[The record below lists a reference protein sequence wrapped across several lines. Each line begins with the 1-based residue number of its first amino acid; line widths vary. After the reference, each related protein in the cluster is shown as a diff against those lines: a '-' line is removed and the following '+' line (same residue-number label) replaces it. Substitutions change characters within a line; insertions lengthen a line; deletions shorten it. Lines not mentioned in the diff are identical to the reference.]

1 MKTINIFLVVL
12 SIFFFKESLSVSFF
26 GGPSPYERLRYNKRF
41 CKGNLDRVVFAVLK
55 KASHRG
61 CLKAGLS
68 KLQKRQ
74 SKLYLKF
81 QYTLKERPD
90 VKWNNGVHKLETK
103 DILIRSIQQRLGQT
117 LIAKDPRLTQ
127 TTKYGKKL
135 LAEDIA
141 SFCARMGD
149 YSLLGDPKGLPS
161 RSNPNIKK
169 MNAHLVLSLIETID
183 IYKIFEEYRK
193 FLRNLE
199 GRKGIKEEE
208 KKEVLRD
215 VKRMR
220 KTILSILDNLVI
232 LKKRLSQK
240 EGGSYKHL
248 LSQREVIKDVLVNVA
263 AVRREQ
269 ESIERAM
276 ALLDP
281 NYSKEMRGADSHSI
295 KNHYRNFYFLIA
307 LIRDI
312 NVFNRQC
319 LLKH

>member
-12 SIFFFKESLSVSFF
+12 STFFFKESLSVSFF

-90 VKWNNGVHKLETK
+90 VRWNNGAHRLETK
-103 DILIRSIQQRLGQT
+103 DILIRSIQQRLGQQ
-117 LIAKDPRLTQ
+117 LIDKDPRLTQ

-149 YSLLGDPKGLPS
+149 HSLLGDSKKKKAPDFKG
-161 RSNPNIKK
+161 
-169 MNAHLVLSLIETID
+169 MNASLVLNLVETID
-183 IYKIFEEYRK
+183 IYKVLEEYRK

-215 VKRMR
+215 IKKMR
-220 KTILSILDNLVI
+220 KTILSVLDNLVI

-240 EGGSYKHL
+240 EGSYKHL
-248 LSQREVIKDVLVNVA
+248 LSQREAIKDVLVSVA
-263 AVRREQ
+263 GERREQ

-276 ALLDP
+276 TLLDP
-281 NYSKEMRGADSHSI
+281 SYSKETRGAQSHSI
-295 KNHYRNFYFLIA
+295 KNHYRNFYFLIS

-312 NVFNRQC
+312 NIFNRQC

>member
-55 KASHRG
+55 KAPHRG

-81 QYTLKERPD
+81 QYTLRERPD
-90 VKWNNGVHKLETK
+90 VRWNNGAHNLETK
-103 DILIRSIQQRLGQT
+103 DILIRSIQKRLGQS

-135 LAEDIA
+135 LGEDIA

-149 YSLLGDPKGLPS
+149 HSLLDDSKKEEKA
-161 RSNPNIKK
+161 PNKK
-169 MNAHLVLSLIETID
+169 MDAHLVLSLIEKID
-183 IYKIFEEYRK
+183 IYKALEEYRR
-193 FLRNLE
+193 FLSDLE

-208 KKEVLRD
+208 KKEALRD
-215 VKRMR
+215 AKSMR
-220 KTILSILDNLVI
+220 KTILSTLDRLVI

-240 EGGSYKHL
+240 EGSYKHI
-248 LSQREVIKDVLVNVA
+248 LSQREAIKDVLVSVA
-263 AVRREQ
+263 SERRKQ

-276 ALLDP
+276 AVLDP
-281 NYSKEMRGADSHSI
+281 DYSKETRGAESHFI
-295 KNHYRNFYFLIA
+295 KKYYLNFYFLNA
-307 LIRDI
+307 LIRNIDK
-312 NVFNRQC
+312 FNTRC